1 MAKNIVHSVRE
12 RLLNTAKKLGVDY
25 QVILTRY
32 FHERF
37 LYRLSQSP
45 YKENFCLKGGTLLF
59 AYEKFLARPTL
70 DMDFSANKIS
80 NNMQNI
86 RNAVAEICQIECSE
100 DGVIFDTDS
109 VSAESITEFKEYH
122 GVRVHFKGFLGSIR
136 QQISIDF
143 GFGDSIFPAPQELPF
158 PNILA
163 DTPTATLIA
172 YPLETVIAEKF
183 QSMIELADQ
192 NSRMKDFF
200 DIYNILINY
209 TFDQDILASAIQK
222 TFKNRNTVV
231 TSDSILFD
239 SDFGNSEK
247 MNRLW
252 KAFLEKIHSKD
263 NLEFN
268 DVWNFI
274 KGHLSRFVETT
285 TR

>member
-1 MAKNIVHSVRE
+1 
-12 RLLNTAKKLGVDY
+12 
-25 QVILTRY
+25 
-32 FHERF
+32 
-37 LYRLSQSP
+37 
-45 YKENFCLKGGTLLF
+45 
-59 AYEKFLARPTL
+59 
-70 DMDFSANKIS
+70 MDFSANKIS

-122 GVRVHFKGFLGSIR
+122 GVRVHFKGFFGSIR

-143 GFGDSIFPAPQELPF
+143 GFGDPIFPAPQELPF

-163 DTPTATLIA
+163 DTPTAPIIA

-222 TFKNRNTVV
+222 TFQNRNTVV

>member
-1 MAKNIVHSVRE
+1 MAKNITHSVRE
-12 RLLNTAKKLGVDY
+12 RLLNIAKNLGVDY

-70 DMDFSANKIS
+70 DMDFSASKIA

-86 RNAVAEICQIECSE
+86 RDAVTEICQIECTE
-100 DGVIFDTDS
+100 DGVLFDTGS
-109 VSAESITEFKEYH
+109 VSAKSITEFKEYH
-122 GVRVHFKGFLGSIR
+122 GVRVLFKGFLGSIR

-143 GFGDSIFPAPQELPF
+143 GFGDSIFPAPLELPF
-158 PNILA
+158 PNILTN
-163 DTPTATLIA
+163 TPSANLIA

-209 TFDQDILASAIQK
+209 TFDQDILAGAIQK
-222 TFKNRNTVV
+222 TFQNRNTVV
-231 TSDSILFD
+231 TSDCILFD

-247 MNRLW
+247 MNSLW
-252 KAFLEKIHSKD
+252 KAFLNKIYFKD

>member
-1 MAKNIVHSVRE
+1 MAKNITHSVRE
-12 RLLNTAKKLGVDY
+12 RLLNIAKNLGVDY

-37 LYRLSQSP
+37 LYRLSQST

-70 DMDFSANKIS
+70 DMDFSASK
-80 NNMQNI
+80 
-86 RNAVAEICQIECSE
+86 
-100 DGVIFDTDS
+100 
-109 VSAESITEFKEYH
+109 
-122 GVRVHFKGFLGSIR
+122 
-136 QQISIDF
+136 ISIDF
-143 GFGDSIFPAPQELPF
+143 GFGDSIFPAPLELPF
-158 PNILA
+158 PNILTN
-163 DTPTATLIA
+163 TPSANLIA

-209 TFDQDILASAIQK
+209 TFDQDILAGAIQK
-222 TFKNRNTVV
+222 TFQNRNTVV
-231 TSDSILFD
+231 TSDCILFD

-247 MNRLW
+247 MNSLW
-252 KAFLEKIHSKD
+252 KAFLNKIYFKD

>member
-1 MAKNIVHSVRE
+1 MAKNITHSVRE
-12 RLLNTAKKLGVDY
+12 RLLNIAKNLGVDY

-70 DMDFSANKIS
+70 DMDFSASKIS

-86 RNAVAEICQIECSE
+86 RDAVTEICQIECTE
-100 DGVIFDTDS
+100 DGVLFDTGS
-109 VSAESITEFKEYH
+109 VSAKSITEFKEYH
-122 GVRVHFKGFLGSIR
+122 GVRVLFKGFLGSIR

-143 GFGDSIFPAPQELPF
+143 GFGDSIFPAPLELPF
-158 PNILA
+158 PNILTN
-163 DTPTATLIA
+163 TPSANLIA

-222 TFKNRNTVV
+222 TFQNRNTVV

-252 KAFLEKIHSKD
+252 KAFLEKINSKD